1 MLWYCN
7 ECGWGVVVLTRR
19 LLSESTYNS
28 ISLLYLCAS
37 LTDRINDMDFCL
49 QLEQSLLKNAARNA
63 FCIQDKYY
71 SYAAFAQRVAAI
83 QQRLE
88 VGYAGTLR
96 VGLTIADNIDTYAT
110 IVALLL
116 SGRTYIPINAHHPA
130 ERTMRIIEQAGL
142 DVVFSQNIDV
152 AWPGVVTEDTTA
164 IANGNRQVQRYAG
177 ECASSYA
184 YILFTS
190 GSTGVPKGTPIT
202 YHNLDAFVSAFDA
215 LGYELNEEDRVL
227 QMFDLTFDL
236 SVTSYL
242 NPLIAGACV
251 YTVPDKG
258 MKFTN
263 VYALLEEYQLTFA
276 LMVPSVLS
284 FLRPYF
290 DEIRLPEMRY
300 SLFCGEA
307 LHADVSREWM
317 KCVPNAVVDNVYGP
331 TEATIFCLTYRLPAT
346 NDIVAHNGV
355 VCIGTPMQGMGCIV
369 VNDDNQPVAE
379 GEKGELCLFGHQ
391 VTPGY
396 LDEEK
401 NKVAFFGLDGVRY
414 YRTGD
419 VAQRL
424 PDGNYIYC
432 GRADHQVKIQGFR
445 VELGEI
451 EHHARMLCACNVV
464 AVVVTNEQGASQIDL
479 VLEAEVADQ
488 NEILKGLRGK
498 LPSYMVPAR
507 VHAIAPFPLN
517 VNGKTDRK
525 ELTKIIAGL

>member
-1 MLWYCN
+1 
-7 ECGWGVVVLTRR
+7 
-19 LLSESTYNS
+19 
-28 ISLLYLCAS
+28 
-37 LTDRINDMDFCL
+37 MDFCL
-49 QLEQSLLKNAARNA
+49 QLQQSLLMNAERNA
-63 FCIQDKYY
+63 FCIQNKYY

-83 QQRLE
+83 QQRLADD
-88 VGYAGTLR
+88 YADTIR
-96 VGLTIADNIDTYAT
+96 VGLTIADHIDTYAT

-116 SGRTYIPINAHHPA
+116 SGRTYIPLNAHHPA
-130 ERTMRIIEQAGL
+130 ERTMRIVEQAEL
-142 DVVFSQNIDV
+142 TVVFSQNSDSI
-152 AWPGVVTEDTTA
+152 WPGVVMVDTTA
-164 IANGNRQVQRYAG
+164 IANSNLPVQRCTG
-177 ECASSYA
+177 DIASSYA

-202 YHNLDAFVSAFDA
+202 YHNLNSFVSAFNA
-215 LGYELNEEDRVL
+215 LGYELNELDRVL

-242 NPLIAGACV
+242 NPLLAGACV

-263 VYALLEEYQLTFA
+263 VYALLEEYKLTFA

-290 DEIRLPEMRY
+290 EEIHLPEMRY

-317 KCVPNAVVDNVYGP
+317 NCVPNAIVDNVYGP
-331 TEATIFCLTYRLPAT
+331 TEATIYCLTYRLPAT
-346 NDIVAHNGV
+346 TAIVENNGI

-369 VNDDNQPVAE
+369 VNDNNLPVAD
-379 GEKGELCLFGHQ
+379 GEKGELCLYGHQ

-401 NKVAFFGLDGVRY
+401 NKVAFFEIDGVRY

-419 VAQRL
+419 IAQRL

-451 EHHARMLCACNVV
+451 EHHTRALCGCNAV
-464 AVVVTNEQGASQIDL
+464 AVVVTTPQGGSQIDI
-479 VLEAEVADQ
+479 VLDMPAASEQDVIA
-488 NEILKGLRGK
+488 GLRSR
-498 LPSYMVPAR
+498 LPSYMVPTR
-507 VHAIAPFPLN
+507 VHAITPFPLN

-525 ELTKIIAGL
+525 ELTKLIERL

>member
-1 MLWYCN
+1 
-7 ECGWGVVVLTRR
+7 
-19 LLSESTYNS
+19 
-28 ISLLYLCAS
+28 
-37 LTDRINDMDFCL
+37 MDFLL
-49 QLEQSLLKNAARNA
+49 QLEQSLVKNAEINA
-63 FCIQDKYY
+63 FCIQGKYY
-71 SYAAFAQRVAAI
+71 SYAAFALRVAAI
-83 QQRLE
+83 QLYMEKECPE
-88 VGYAGTLR
+88 VCR
-96 VGLTIADNIDTYAT
+96 VGLTIADHIDTYAT

-130 ERTMRIIEQAGL
+130 DRTMRIIEQAGISM
-142 DVVFSQNIDV
+142 VFSQQSDSV
-152 AWPGVVTEDTTA
+152 WSGVVMVDTTA
-164 IANGNRQVQRYAG
+164 IKDGNAPFQRFTG
-177 ECASSYA
+177 ELSTAYA

-190 GSTGVPKGTPIT
+190 GSTGMPKGTPIT
-202 YHNLDAFVSAFDA
+202 YFNLNSFVSAFNA
-215 LGYELNEEDRVL
+215 LGYELNKHDRVL

-236 SVTSYL
+236 SVMSYL
-242 NPLIAGACV
+242 MPLLVGACV

-263 VYALLEEYQLTFA
+263 VYALLEEYKLTFA

-290 DEIRLPEMRY
+290 EEIHLPEMRY

-346 NDIVAHNGV
+346 DDIVESNGI
-355 VCIGTPMQGMGCIV
+355 VCIGTPMQGMGCMV
-369 VNDDNQPVAE
+369 VNDNNQPVAE

-396 LDEEK
+396 LDDEK
-401 NKVAFFGLDGVRY
+401 NKVAFFEFNNVRY

-419 VAQRL
+419 IAQTL

-451 EHHARMLCACNVV
+451 EHHVREECGCNAV
-464 AVVVTNEQGASQIDL
+464 AIVITTTQNTSQIEV
-479 VLEAEVADQ
+479 VLNKESVEEQAVIAA
-488 NEILKGLRGK
+488 LRNR
-498 LPSYMVPAR
+498 LPSYMIPAR
-507 VHAIAPFPLN
+507 VHAVTPFPLN

-525 ELTKIIAGL
+525 ELTKIIAEI